1 MASISIWPGSAS
13 FSDTINPTPFG
24 FYDTDTD
31 FTSSADQVA
40 TWCAQ
45 RLGYPIVDIELQ
57 AVNFFT
63 AFEEAVTTYAQYVYQ
78 YKIIENIGTLEGSTT
93 GSNLNNQYVQPNMGN
108 TIAIAEQ
115 YGTEAGS
122 GGNITYKTGSIDITQ
137 GQQRYSLTDLWTN
150 TSNNVGGLGAPIEIK
165 KIYHYAPPAIVRYFD
180 PYAGTGTGIQS
191 LMESFGF
198 GNYSPGVNFML
209 MPTYYDALKVQAIEF
224 NDQIRK
230 SAYSFE
236 LIGNDSLKIFPIP
249 NRSEKLYFDYV
260 VKTDRNDPVRT
271 NATNLVTNVSN
282 VPYSNITYNTI
293 NSPSR
298 QWIFRYT
305 LAVTK
310 EMLAS
315 IRGKYSTVPIPG
327 AEVTTNAV
335 ELRSEAAA
343 EKTAL
348 IDELKLMLE
357 ESSRNKYLERQASEA
372 QNTQD
377 TLSKV
382 PYPIYIY

>member
-13 FSDTINPTPFG
+13 FSDTTNPTPFG

-78 YKIIENIGTLEGSTT
+78 YKIVENIGTLEGSTT
-93 GSNLNNQYVQPNMGN
+93 GSNLNDQYIQPNMGN
-108 TIAIAEQ
+108 MIAIAEQ

-122 GGNITYKTGSIDITQ
+122 GGNITYKTGSINITQ
-137 GQQRYSLTDLWTN
+137 GQQRYSLTNLFA
-150 TSNNVGGLGAPIEIK
+150 NVSESGNPIEIK
-165 KIYHYAPPAIVRYFD
+165 RIYHYAPAAIVRYFD

-224 NDQIRK
+224 NDTIRK

-236 LIGNDSLKIFPIP
+236 LIGNDALKLFPIP
-249 NRSEKLYFDYV
+249 NRDENLYFDYV
-260 VKTDRNDPVRT
+260 VKTDRNNPVRT
-271 NATNLVTNVSN
+271 TNPGLVTNVSN
-282 VPYSNITYNTI
+282 VPYTNITYSTI

-305 LAVTK
+305 LAVSK

-315 IRGKYSTVPIPG
+315 IRGKYTTVPIPG

-335 ELRSEAAA
+335 ELRGEAAA

-348 IDELKLMLE
+348 IEELKLMLE
-357 ESSRNKYLERQASEA
+357 ESSRAKYIERDAQIA
-372 QNTQD
+372 QNAQD
-377 TLSKV
+377 TFTKV
-382 PYPIYIY
+382 PYPIYVA

>member
-1 MASISIWPGSAS
+1 MANIPIWPGSAS
-13 FSDTINPTPFG
+13 FFPGDTPFG
-24 FYDTDTD
+24 FYDADTE
-31 FTSSADQVA
+31 FQNSADQVA

-78 YKIIENIGTLEGSTT
+78 YKIVENIGTLEGSTT
-93 GSNLNNQYVQPNMGN
+93 GSNLNSQYIQPNMGN
-108 TIAIAEQ
+108 AIAIAEQ

-122 GGNITYKTGSIDITQ
+122 GGNITYKRGSIDIKID
-137 GQQRYSLTDLWTN
+137 QQKYSLTDLWTN
-150 TSNNVGGLGAPIEIK
+150 VSESSNPIEIK
-165 KIYHYAPPAIVRYFD
+165 RIYHYAPPSIVRYFD

-236 LIGNDSLKIFPIP
+236 LMGNDSLKLFPIP
-249 NRSEKLYFDYV
+249 ARNETLYFDYV
-260 VKTDRNDPVRT
+260 VKTDRNNPVRT
-271 NATNLVTNVSN
+271 TNPGLVTNVSN
-282 VPYSNITYNTI
+282 VPYTNITYNTI
-293 NSPSR
+293 NSPAR

-305 LAVTK
+305 LAVSK

-335 ELRSEAAA
+335 ELRNEAAA

-357 ESSRNKYLERQASEA
+357 ESSRVKYMERDAQIA
-372 QNTQD
+372 QNAQD
-377 TLSKV
+377 TLTKV
-382 PYPIYIY
+382 PYPIYVA

>member
-1 MASISIWPGSAS
+1 MATISIWPGSAS
-13 FSDTINPTPFG
+13 FNDTTNPTPFG
-24 FYDTDTD
+24 FYDTDTE

-57 AVNFFT
+57 SVNFFT

-78 YKIIENIGTLEGSTT
+78 YKIIENIGTLEGSIT
-93 GSNLNNQYVQPNMGN
+93 GSNLNDQYIQPNLGN
-108 TIAIAEQ
+108 NIAIAES
-115 YGTEAGS
+115 YGTEAGT
-122 GGNITYKTGSIDITQ
+122 GGSISYKTGSIDLEINK
-137 GQQRYSLTDLWTN
+137 QRYSLTDLFTN
-150 TSNNVGGLGAPIEIK
+150 AAGEGAIEIK

-191 LMESFGF
+191 LMETFGF

-209 MPTYYDALKVQAIEF
+209 MPTYYDTLKVQAIEL

-236 LIGNDSLKIFPIP
+236 LQGNDTLKIFPIP
-249 NRSEKLYFDYV
+249 RREEKLHFEYIA
-260 VKTDRNDPVRT
+260 KTTRNNPVRT
-271 NATNLVTNVSN
+271 QRKDLVTNVSN
-282 VPYSNITYNTI
+282 VPYSNIEYKTI
-293 NSPSR
+293 NSPAR

-305 LAVTK
+305 LALAK

-315 IRGKYSTVPIPG
+315 IRGKYSNIPIPG
-327 AEVTTNAV
+327 AEVTTNASD
-335 ELRSEAAA
+335 LRSEAAT

-348 IDELKLMLE
+348 IDELKQMLE
-357 ESSRNKYLERQASEA
+357 ESSRAKYMERDSQIA

-377 TLSKV
+377 IMSKV
-382 PYPIYIY
+382 PYPIYIA

>member
-1 MASISIWPGSAS
+1 MATIPIWPGSAS
-13 FSDTINPTPFG
+13 FVDTVNPTPFG
-24 FYDTDTD
+24 FYDSDTE
-31 FTSSADQVA
+31 FTSSANQVA

-63 AFEEAVTTYAQYVYQ
+63 AFEEAVTTYSQYVYQ
-78 YKIIENIGTLEGSTT
+78 YKIIENIGSLEGSST
-93 GSNLNNQYVQPNMGN
+93 GSNLNNQYIQSNLGN
-108 TIAIAEQ
+108 IIAIAEQ
-115 YGTEAGS
+115 YGTEAGT
-122 GGNITYKTGSIDITQ
+122 GGNIDYKTGSIDITA
-137 GQQRYSLTDLWTN
+137 GQQKYSLDDLWTDV
-150 TSNNVGGLGAPIEIK
+150 SESGEAIEVK
-165 KIYHYAPPAIVRYFD
+165 RIYHYAPPAIVRYFD

-191 LMESFGF
+191 LMETFGF

-209 MPTYYDALKVQAIEF
+209 MPIYYDALKIQAIEF

-236 LIGNDSLKIFPIP
+236 LINNNTLKLFPNP
-249 NRSEKLYFDYV
+249 RRSEKLYFDYV
-260 VKTDRNDPVRT
+260 VKGDRNSVVRNNNQGLIT
-271 NATNLVTNVSN
+271 DISN
-282 VPYSNITYNTI
+282 VPYSNISYNTI
-293 NSPSR
+293 NTPGR

-305 LAVTK
+305 LAITK

-327 AEVTTNAV
+327 SEVTTNA
-335 ELRSEAAA
+335 EALRSEAAN
-343 EKTAL
+343 EKQAL
-348 IDELKLMLE
+348 IEELKLMLD
-357 ESSRNKYLERQASEA
+357 ESSRAKYMERESQIA

-377 TLSKV
+377 TLNKV

>member
-1 MASISIWPGSAS
+1 MSSISIWPGSAS
-13 FSDTINPTPFG
+13 FSSTTNPTPFG
-24 FYDTDTD
+24 FYDADTD

-78 YKIIENIGTLEGSTT
+78 YKIGTLEGSIT
-93 GSNLNNQYVQPNMGN
+93 GSDLNNQYIQPNMGN

-122 GGNITYKTGSIDITQ
+122 GGNIVYKTGSIDVTQ

-150 TSNNVGGLGAPIEIK
+150 VNESGNPIEIK
-165 KIYHYAPPAIVRYFD
+165 RIYHYAPAAIVRYFD

-191 LMESFGF
+191 LMSSFGF

-236 LIGNDSLKIFPIP
+236 VIGNDSLKLFPIP
-249 NRSEKLYFDYV
+249 NRDETLYFDYI
-260 VKTDRNDPVRT
+260 VKTDRNDPVRNT
-271 NATNLVTNVSN
+271 ATNLVTNVSN

-305 LAVTK
+305 LAVSK

-315 IRGKYSTVPIPG
+315 IRGKYSSIPIPG
-327 AEVTTNAV
+327 AEITTNAS

-357 ESSRNKYLERQASEA
+357 ESSRAKHLERQAGEA
-372 QNTQD
+372 QNIQD
-377 TLSKV
+377 TFTKA